1 MRLERQVSDAIVV
14 DLLSLQLS
22 RSYPIAHRH
31 LQTAMH
37 QRTEKDPSQIV
48 LTRANARSLLLPT
61 TSMSGGRPSYGFPV
75 RGELACAGLYL
86 PGWEKSV
93 YTIDKSQK
101 FDFQPSTIKSD
112 NKNHLTVETGQV
124 WLLR

>member
-1 MRLERQVSDAIVV
+1 MNSDPIQSAGVHLFGRQLERKDRSTSVGYKSPRMRLERQVSDAIVV

-48 LTRANARSLLLPT
+48 LTRANARACCC
-61 TSMSGGRPSYGFPV
+61 RQQV
-75 RGELACAGLYL
+75 CLAAGLAMAS
-86 PGWEKSV
+86 P
-93 YTIDKSQK
+93 
-101 FDFQPSTIKSD
+101 
-112 NKNHLTVETGQV
+112 
-124 WLLR
+124 